1 MIALR
6 GIAGINYQKCLRDIL
21 RSYYKYKNKKYEMTD
36 AYGGDDKN
44 DGWAIDYALFYQVY
58 APTMLKD
65 SLNLTLK

>member
-1 MIALR
+1 M
-6 GIAGINYQKCLRDIL
+6 
-21 RSYYKYKNKKYEMTD
+21 KYEMTD

-44 DGWAIDYALFYQVY
+44 DGWVIDYALFYQVY